1 MKALIIAAGDGTR
14 LQPFT
19 QQNPKP
25 LIKVFGLSLIERVI
39 LTAKM
44 AGIREFLV
52 VVGYF
57 KEKIK
62 KHLKDG
68 SSYGV
73 KIQYLENNDWEKG
86 NAISVL
92 KAERYLKE
100 DFILMMADHIFDCRI
115 LEALIKNSPKGAL
128 TLVVDRRNPSFDDT
142 KVFTKNDLI
151 IDIGKKIKKYTA
163 VDRGIF
169 YCTPEIFKYL
179 KKAIQKGKDEL
190 TDGIQEAAKENQA
203 YIFDLTNVKDTY
215 IKKLRKN
222 IDLWCIDVDT
232 LHDVKRLKKK
242 LIELINKDA
251 SDILAAT
258 IHPLVENFLARVMS
272 YLPITPNQ
280 LTFFINILAYLVTFF
295 YLKGYLVWG
304 IILSFIIGVL
314 DGVDGKLARLKMQM
328 TKIGELEHPFDFLF
342 ESSWIL
348 ALGWHFSQT
357 LSSLT
362 PLFLSSS
369 IIALNGFYR
378 SIYDRFGK
386 IYGMSLDMVDRIS
399 RISRRFLARR
409 NVFNL
414 IIAITLI
421 FNIQKYS
428 LWLVFILSF
437 YTAIFYT
444 IQAFRYLKD

>member
-14 LQPFT
+14 LQSFT
-19 QQNPKP
+19 YQKPKP

-39 LTAKM
+39 LTAKK
-44 AGIREFLV
+44 AGIKEFFI
-52 VVGYF
+52 VVGYL

-68 SSYGV
+68 NLYGV
-73 KIQYLENNDWEKG
+73 KIQYIENNDWEKG

-92 KAERYLKE
+92 KAEKFLK
-100 DFILMMADHIFDCRI
+100 DNFILMMADHIFDWRI
-115 LEALIKNSPKGAL
+115 LNALIKSSPKGAL
-128 TLVVDRRNPSFDDT
+128 TLVVDRRHPSPDDT
-142 KVFTKNDLI
+142 KVFTEKDLI

-179 KKAIQKGKDEL
+179 KKAIKKGKDEL
-190 TDGIQEAAKENQA
+190 ADGIKEAAKENQA

-232 LHDVKRLKKK
+232 FHDVKRLKKK

-258 IHPLVENFLARVMS
+258 IHPPIENFLAGIIS

-280 LTFFINILAYLVTFF
+280 LTLFINILAYLVTFL

-314 DGVDGKLARLKMQM
+314 DGVDGKLARLKLQM

-348 ALGWHFSQT
+348 ALGWYFSNK

-362 PLFLSSS
+362 PLLLSSL
-369 IIALNGFYR
+369 IIGLSGFYR
-378 SIYDRFGK
+378 SIYERFGK
-386 IYGMSLDMVDRIS
+386 IYGMSLDMVDQIS
-399 RISRRFLARR
+399 KISRRFLARR

-414 IIAITLI
+414 IIALTLI
-421 FNIQKYS
+421 FNIPQHA
-428 LWLVFILSF
+428 LWLIFILSLF
-437 YTAIFYT
+437 TAIFYT